1 MILIINSLFHLYSFS
16 LLHHKEFKVF
26 ADLLDK
32 DFNQFGLFKKICWLD
47 SRSYALM
54 LSETDYKLI
63 VYDQESK
70 GYGSD
75 ELSKEVFGDV
85 DFLNKPQFLF
95 FYLHFLQDL
104 VNILKS
110 LLLSF

>member
-1 MILIINSLFHLYSFS
+1 MILIINSLFHLYCFS
-16 LLHHKEFKVF
+16 LLHHKEFKAF

-70 GYGSD
+70 GYGSV
-75 ELSKEVFGDV
+75 ELSKEVFGNV
-85 DFLNKPQFLF
+85 DFIKKPHFLF
-95 FYLHFLQDL
+95 FICISCKIWSTF
-104 VNILKS
+104 
-110 LLLSF
+110 